1 VKTTCLVIFITPFAT
16 ISIILLSNQFGIRTS
31 IWDIILVSSIAGI
44 GAVSY
49 IKPLSSKIRIKTNEL
64 GIPFMLFIK
73 VVLRL
78 IRMPS
83 HALKPP
89 E

>member
-1 VKTTCLVIFITPFAT
+1 MKTTCLVIFITPFAT